1 MSIGSTEK
9 GHMQELNVE
18 TEADRS
24 PSDAQLRAIV
34 DTVPVHVWT
43 ARADGSGVDFVNRR
57 FLDYTGLSAAQGLGW
72 GWTAAVHAGDREP
85 LMECSR
91 SILASGM
98 PHEIEVRLRRVDG
111 EHRWFLFRGHPL
123 HDGAGVVVG
132 WCATNTDIDDQRRA
146 IDSLPG
152 FFATSLADGSLER
165 VNETLLLYTG
175 GTQEQLKDWPSFVHP
190 EDLPEVLVRWAHS
203 VQTGNPYN
211 ADVRVRNGE
220 GLYHWFQ
227 SRGLPLRDKDGRII
241 RWFNLLTDIDDRK
254 RAEEALH
261 ASEQRFRAIVD
272 SIPGHV
278 ALVNA
283 SGEIEM
289 VNRAV
294 LDYFGRSLDELQ
306 HWTTDD
312 SVHPDDRPRVLAAWQ
327 HAAATGEP
335 PASEQRLRRSD
346 GVYRWFHFR
355 GMPWRDGSN
364 QLVRWYC
371 LLTDIHDRKVAE
383 EALRQSEAFLAQAQR
398 LTLTGSLWW
407 NLSTGEITWSDESY
421 RLMGYPKTA
430 QPTVELIL
438 NRVHPDDRAWV
449 RETVNRAA
457 REGANIDVEHRLL
470 MPDGS
475 IKHVHVVVQNAALE
489 SGPPE
494 FVGAVTDIT
503 ERTRTEDALRRS
515 EAFLLEVQTLSH
527 TGGWRYDVVTDIVET
542 SPEILRAYAAQPGEQ
557 TSQPPFW
564 YDRMHPDDRARV
576 QAEFERCMR
585 EKREYRTGYRIV
597 QPGGD
602 IKYLYTTGQPVVNGA
617 GELVE
622 VIGAT
627 MDMTEHWLAEEA
639 LRKSEERWRAVFENS
654 AIGVALTDQ
663 SGRFLATNFAFQSML
678 GYTEEEIGTLTFLEL
693 THEDYRER
701 NWQLITELLEGKR
714 RQFQIEKQYRRKDGR
729 LIWVSNNV
737 SLVPGTKSMPR
748 FLMALSEDITERK
761 RTEETLRRTQ
771 AELAQVTRVASL
783 GEMTASIA
791 HEVNQP
797 LAAVVAN
804 GHACLRWLSA
814 PAPNIAKAVEAAE
827 RIVKDGKDAG
837 EVVRRVRS
845 LCKRAPVE
853 KEFLDLN
860 EVIREVLRLLASDA
874 ARRHVHLVA
883 SLDPD
888 VPHLQGDRVQLQQLV
903 LNVIINALDAVEHV
917 DDRAGQVTVRSS
929 HVGDAQ
935 ASITIAD
942 NGIGLDDPDAAFEPF
957 FTTKAEGMGMGLA
970 ICRSIALAHNGAL
983 SAQRNVGFG
992 TTFTFTLPIQP
1003 DVAP

>member
-1 MSIGSTEK
+1 M
-9 GHMQELNVE
+9 E

-24 PSDAQLRAIV
+24 PSDAELRAIV

-43 ARADGSGVDFVNRR
+43 ARADGSGVDFINRR

-72 GWTAAVHAGDREP
+72 GWTVAVHPDDREP
-85 LMECSR
+85 LLECSR
-91 SILASGM
+91 SILESGM
-98 PHEIEVRLRRVDG
+98 LHEIDVRLRRVDG

-165 VNETLLLYTG
+165 VNEPVLVYTG
-175 GTQEQLKDWPSFVHP
+175 ATQEELKDWPSFVHP
-190 EDLPEVLVRWAHS
+190 GDLPEIEVRWAHS

-227 SRGLPLRDKDGRII
+227 SRGLPFRDKDGRII
-241 RWFNLLTDIDDRK
+241 RWYNLLTDIDDRK
-254 RAEEALH
+254 RAEEALR

-278 ALVNA
+278 TLVNA
-283 SGEIEM
+283 SGEFEM
-289 VNRAV
+289 VNRGV

-312 SVHPDDRPRVLAAWQ
+312 SVHPDDLPRVLAAWQ
-327 HAAATGEP
+327 HATATGE
-335 PASEQRLRRSD
+335 ASAWEHRLRRSD
-346 GVYRWFHFR
+346 GVYRWFDFR

-438 NRVHPDDRAWV
+438 NRVHPDDRSRV
-449 RETVNRAA
+449 RETVDRAA
-457 REGANIDVEHRLL
+457 REGANIDFEHRLL

-475 IKHVHVVVQNAALE
+475 IKHVHVVVQNVAFE

-503 ERTRTEDALRRS
+503 DRKRTEDA
-515 EAFLLEVQTLSH
+515 
-527 TGGWRYDVVTDIVET
+527 
-542 SPEILRAYAAQPGEQ
+542 
-557 TSQPPFW
+557 
-564 YDRMHPDDRARV
+564 
-576 QAEFERCMR
+576 
-585 EKREYRTGYRIV
+585 
-597 QPGGD
+597 
-602 IKYLYTTGQPVVNGA
+602 
-617 GELVE
+617 
-622 VIGAT
+622 
-627 MDMTEHWLAEEA
+627 
-639 LRKSEERWRAVFENS
+639 
-654 AIGVALTDQ
+654 
-663 SGRFLATNFAFQSML
+663 
-678 GYTEEEIGTLTFLEL
+678 
-693 THEDYRER
+693 
-701 NWQLITELLEGKR
+701 
-714 RQFQIEKQYRRKDGR
+714 
-729 LIWVSNNV
+729 
-737 SLVPGTKSMPR
+737 
-748 FLMALSEDITERK
+748 
-761 RTEETLRRTQ
+761 LRRTQ

-814 PAPNIAKAVEAAE
+814 QTPNVAKALEAAE

-860 EVIREVLRLLASDA
+860 EVIREVVRLLESDA
-874 ARRHVHLVA
+874 ARRHVHIVA

-888 VPHLQGDRVQLQQLV
+888 VPRLQGDRVQLQQLV
-903 LNVIINALDAVEHV
+903 LNLIINALDAVEHV
-917 DDRAGQVTVRSS
+917 DGRAGQVTVGSS

-983 SAQRNVGFG
+983 SAQRNVAFG

-1003 DVAP
+1003 DVSP